1 PLWNSSLPYENRGPA
16 TIKFLWSEIDE
27 KLNLYPGTASSKWRN
42 LRDTYV
48 RKLSEQNKYVPSGSA
63 AEAKPKSVSWP
74 YFELMGFL
82 RSTVTRRKTF
92 SNIKPLIPSTNGIK
106 NKDYCVNVKEPLKDQ
121 NSTCVTPSNYR
132 SNTYKKDTFLEKKNS
147 ATSSSTTSDTE
158 ILEFFPKSFDSQNQ
172 AYSRSTVPNYSLKRQ
187 NMELEEG
194 IIPSKNVQ
202 GLGTSNIDKRN
213 INIPEKRRRQSINK
227 KENEIPLLEQSL
239 ISEIKKT
246 DESMNKMI
254 SDPITAF
261 CNYLATQL
269 RTLSQHNFTT
279 CQRRILSL
287 LFELQDNY
295 TQ

>member
-1 PLWNSSLPYENRGPA
+1 M
-16 TIKFLWSEIDE
+16 EIDE

-92 SNIKPLIPSTNGIK
+92 SNIKPLIPFTNGIK

-213 INIPEKRRRQSINK
+213 INIPGTIILHMK
-227 KENEIPLLEQSL
+227 
-239 ISEIKKT
+239 
-246 DESMNKMI
+246 
-254 SDPITAF
+254 F
-261 CNYLATQL
+261 G
-269 RTLSQHNFTT
+269 NFTFH
-279 CQRRILSL
+279 IL
-287 LFELQDNY
+287 Y
-295 TQ
+295 I